1 MFLTIE
7 KYFIWLILYSIMGW
21 CYETTLCSV
30 REKKFVNR
38 GFLNGPYCPIYGWGA
53 VMIILALGW
62 IQNPEILFVTG
73 AVLTCTLEYITSYVM
88 EKMFHARWWD
98 YTNRKFNINGR
109 VCLLGAVVFG
119 SFSVILIK
127 FLHPPIA
134 DVTDNMPVDKIHII
148 TVVFFVIYGTD
159 NIITFGSMSGFKD
172 KLIEY
177 AAIMEEKVKL
187 HANKEALNEF
197 LSNLNYQQ
205 RRILSNF
212 PHVLV
217 LDKEKI
223 LEHIEE
229 IRQEIK
235 KHI

>member
-62 IQNPEILFVTG
+62 IQNPAILFVTG

>member
-1 MFLTIE
+1 
-7 KYFIWLILYSIMGW
+7 
-21 CYETTLCSV
+21 
-30 REKKFVNR
+30 
-38 GFLNGPYCPIYGWGA
+38 
-53 VMIILALGW
+53 MIILALGW
-62 IQNPEILFVTG
+62 IQNPAILFVTG